1 MLKKIMLFSVLA
13 LFVLS
18 ASSNAQMRM
27 SPSGRA
33 KQLAEQLKLSDD
45 QTKKVEAIF
54 TKSEEKA
61 FKIMENDGFGKG
73 ENRDKMMK
81 LREEANGEIMKI
93 LNDKQKSEFKKI
105 IEEQRKRME
114 ERRLN
119 GPGMN

>member
-61 FKIMENDGFGKG
+61 FKIMENDGFGNG

-81 LREEANGEIMKI
+81 IREEANGEIMKI

>member
-1 MLKKIMLFSVLA
+1 MLKKILLFSVLA
-13 LFVLS
+13 LLVLS

-33 KQLAEQLKLSDD
+33 KQLAEQLSLNAD
-45 QTKKVEAIF
+45 QTKKVEVIF
-54 TKSEEKA
+54 TNSQNKTEQ
-61 FKIMENDGFGKG
+61 IMGKDGFGNG

-81 LREEANGEIMKI
+81 IREDTNNEVMKI

-114 ERRLN
+114 ERSQNR
-119 GPGMN
+119 MN

>member
-45 QTKKVEAIF
+45 QTKKVETIF
-54 TKSEEKA
+54 TNSQKQAEQ
-61 FKIMENDGFGKG
+61 IMGKNGFGNG
-73 ENRDKMMK
+73 ENREKMMK
-81 LREEANGEIMKI
+81 LREETNGEVMKI